1 MDTPPHPADRG
12 ATGADAHPASPGAI
26 DLGGVVVERVVEQQL
41 PIFDAQ
47 SFFPGLT
54 DEVLDDVR
62 PAALAEGSL
71 DPSGELV
78 LAVQSYVVRTP
89 RLTVV
94 VDTCVG
100 NHRSYPHLP
109 PWDRLQLTSYAGG
122 LARLGLTPADVDVV
136 VNTHLHG
143 DHVGWNTT
151 LAGGRWVPTFPNARH
166 LFVADE
172 LAHWQAVHA
181 GTPSAVVADSVLPV
195 LAAGQAEVVAA
206 DHQLDDGVRLV
217 HTPGHTPGH
226 VVVRVDGT
234 DRGALVTGDLVHSPV
249 QLRHPDLTMLMDVDP
264 AQSVASRRRVLNEAQ
279 REQLLLCTG
288 HFPLPSVGTLD
299 AHAEGFV
306 WAPA

>member
-1 MDTPPHPADRG
+1 MQ
-12 ATGADAHPASPGAI
+12 AHPASPPAI

-47 SFFPGLT
+47 YFFPGLT
-54 DEVLDDVR
+54 DDVLDDVR
-62 PAALAEGSL
+62 PAALTSGSL

-89 RLTVV
+89 RLTAV

-100 NHRSYPHLP
+100 NDRPYPHLP
-109 PWDRLQLTSYAGG
+109 PWDRLRLTTYAGG
-122 LARLGLTPADVDVV
+122 LARLGLTPSDVDVV

-151 LAGGRWVPTFPNARH
+151 LVDGRWVPTFPNARY
-166 LFVADE
+166 LFVREE
-172 LAHWQAVHA
+172 LEHWQAVHA
-181 GTPSAVVADSVLPV
+181 ATPTAPVADSVLPV
-195 LAAGQAEVVAA
+195 LAGGQAEVVPP

-234 DRGALVTGDLVHSPV
+234 QRGAVITGDLVHSPV
-249 QLRHPDLTMLMDVDP
+249 QLLHPDLTMLLDDDP
-264 AQSVASRRRVLNEAQ
+264 EEAVATRRRVLAEVQ
-279 REQLLLCTG
+279 REQLLLCSG

-299 AHAEGFV
+299 ARAEGFV